1 MATHDYDIANQTA
14 ANARADINNVLD
26 AIVSNNSNAT
36 APSSTFA
43 FMWWFDTTNSELKMR
58 NANNNAWVTVGELD
72 SNNRFVH
79 IIGSWKVE
87 HDGSNNLKFS
97 YNGTGKAKLDSSGNL
112 TVAGNV
118 TAYGTI

>member
-14 ANARADINNVLD
+14 ASARADINDVLD
-26 AIVSNNSNAT
+26 AIVSNNSSAS
-36 APSSTFA
+36 APSTTFA
-43 FMWWFDTTNSELKMR
+43 HMWWFDTTNNQLKMR
-58 NANNNAWVTVGELD
+58 NENDNAWVTIGEVD
-72 SNNRFVH
+72 SSNRFVH
-79 IIGSWKVE
+79 IIGSWE
-87 HDGSNNLKFS
+87 ISQDSSNNLKIS